1 MYLFVLFRQID
12 VLLHVGLHPSEEE
25 GVDGVL
31 EHSSTPCVYDGSSF
45 VHFIRMDVKKNL
57 VQKLKNV

>member
-31 EHSSTPCVYDGSSF
+31 EHSSTPGVYDGSSF
-45 VHFIRMDVKKNL
+45 VHYIRIDVKKN
-57 VQKLKNV
+57 